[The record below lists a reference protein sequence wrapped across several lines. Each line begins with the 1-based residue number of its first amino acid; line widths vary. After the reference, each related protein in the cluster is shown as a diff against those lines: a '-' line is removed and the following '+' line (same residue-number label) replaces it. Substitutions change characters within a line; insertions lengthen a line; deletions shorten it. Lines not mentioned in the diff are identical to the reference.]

1 MTTTPTEAD
10 PQAIIANAQQEERE
24 AAALVT
30 TLEEKVRDGDESVT
44 FEEVEKARGLLSFV
58 RLRQEAARR
67 KAAKAQEAAR
77 LAACEALYADIV
89 SHAEG
94 EGAEFSKLLQTAT
107 DAFAAF
113 HDAVEARNERVRGY
127 WQKAT
132 DLGVPEHKHNGPA
145 PTTHGGVRLG
155 AGSSSGLYAGVVAGR
170 RRVDSIDANVFM
182 NRALDVL
189 KRQGKFKEMD
199 YVDAGVD
206 LFGDL
211 ERIDAEIP
219 ESADAKYFY
228 RNPSGTVFRLAE
240 PLSED
245 VIRNSQL
252 TVITKAEA
260 DAE

>member
-1 MTTTPTEAD
+1 MTSTPTEAD

-77 LAACEALYADIV
+77 LAACDALYADIL

-94 EGAEFSKLLQTAT
+94 EGAEFSKILQTAV
-107 DAFAAF
+107 DALAAF
-113 HDAVEARNERVRGY
+113 HDAVDARNERVRGY
-127 WQKAT
+127 WQQASA
-132 DLGVPEHKHNGPA
+132 LGIPEQKHNGPT
-145 PTTHGGVRLG
+145 PSTHGGVRLASG
-155 AGSSSGLYAGVVAGR
+155 SNAGLLAGVLAGR
-170 RRVDSIDANVFM
+170 RRVDSIDANMFM
-182 NRALDVL
+182 NRALDLL
-189 KRQGKFKEMD
+189 KRQGKFKDMD
-199 YVDAGVD
+199 FVDAGVD

-219 ESADAKYFY
+219 ESSDAKYFY
-228 RNPSGTVFRLAE
+228 RNQTGAVFRLAE
-240 PLSED
+240 PLGED
-245 VIRNSQL
+245 LIRASDL